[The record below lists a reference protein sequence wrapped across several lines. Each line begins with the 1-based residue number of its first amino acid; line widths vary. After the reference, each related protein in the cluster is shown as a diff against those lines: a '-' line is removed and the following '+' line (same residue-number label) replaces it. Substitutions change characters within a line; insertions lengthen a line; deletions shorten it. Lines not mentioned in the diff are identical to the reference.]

1 MVYLI
6 GLSDV
11 EFHQVFRTCSHV
23 KFDDYPSHVLR
34 HILVELLRKSS
45 PAVAA
50 TIHGYSRLEL
60 ELLLASIKQQ
70 LAVFHAEPET
80 VLSDP

>member
-6 GLSDV
+6 GLSDL
-11 EFHQVFRTCSHV
+11 EFHHVFQTCSHV

-34 HILVELLRKSS
+34 HILVETLKKTS
-45 PAVAA
+45 PALAA

-60 ELLLASIKQQ
+60 ELLLTSIKQQ
-70 LAVFHAEPET
+70 LAVFNAAPET
-80 VLSDP
+80 VLSEP